1 MMAARRPHWLFS
13 SVSSSGAGP
22 VGAGEASS
30 AASEAVCGE
39 GSAAGSVG
47 MSTVS
52 ELCDC
57 DASDN
62 VAVGSALSVLPL
74 ALPLA
79 LPLVLSSAMLLMKA
93 SAKTKVRVQVVRS
106 AARQSTSLSKTEDQQ
121 LISETCSTSTCG
133 VTAGRAEGR
142 REVEGKRVW
151 RVADWS
157 EGGRERGGREAKG
170 EAGVKSCYA

>member
-1 MMAARRPHWLFS
+1 M
-13 SVSSSGAGP
+13 
-22 VGAGEASS
+22 GEASS
-30 AASEAVCGE
+30 AASEAVCGG

-57 DASDN
+57 DTSEN
-62 VAVGSALSVLPL
+62 VAAGSVLSALVL
-74 ALPLA
+74 A
-79 LPLVLSSAMLLMKA
+79 VLSSARVLMKA

-133 VTAGRAEGR
+133 VTAGRAEGS
-142 REVEGKRVW
+142 REPEGKRVW
-151 RVADWS
+151 RVAGWRA
-157 EGGRERGGREAKG
+157 GGRERGGRVANG

>member
-1 MMAARRPHWLFS
+1 MMAARRAHWLFS

-22 VGAGEASS
+22 VDAGEASS

-62 VAVGSALSVLPL
+62 VAVGSALSV
-74 ALPLA
+74 LPLA

-151 RVADWS
+151 RVADWR